1 MDNFIYRNKIPC
13 YNLFKEPL
21 TFINLLDTS
30 KHIVLYYTNSKFGKI
45 VQFEFIKQGL
55 LKGENGIY
63 CIPDYE
69 NKSKIEDEM
78 NQYGIDVKYYIK
90 IGLLTIFK
98 IPNLLRHS
106 KGVLKGSEEVLDN
119 MLSDI
124 NSNNSFRLVVRF
136 IDKLN
141 TKEEIDAN
149 LVLEKYYHL
158 KFCKFKGSI
167 LCHYDV
173 DNCPANSNP
182 QWLHSI
188 FETHHSAIFITD
200 FDGKGVAFEL

>member
-1 MDNFIYRNKIPC
+1 MTYHNSIPC
-13 YNLFKEPL
+13 NNLFKEPL
-21 TFINLLDTS
+21 TFINLLDVS
-30 KHIVLYYTNSKFGKI
+30 KHIVLYYANSKIGKI

-63 CIPDYE
+63 CIPDYK
-69 NKSKIEDEM
+69 NKSKIEKEM
-78 NQYGIDVKYYIK
+78 NQYGIDVKYFIK
-90 IGLLTIFK
+90 RDLVTIFQ
-98 IPNLLRHS
+98 IPDLLRHP
-106 KGVLKGSEEVLDN
+106 KGVLKGSEEVLDD
-119 MLSDI
+119 MLSNI

-149 LVLEKYYHL
+149 LVLEKYYHS

-182 QWLHSI
+182 GWLHSI
-188 FETHHSAIFITD
+188 FENHHSAIFIAD
-200 FDGKGVAFEL
+200 SDGKGVAFEL